1 MLGLLGKAIRRFEAS
16 PLLIVKQLLHR
27 LGSFLL
33 ILPYGGRWRN
43 RFDFTLSVLLFRLT
57 VFICLQVISEGSYVL
72 QIITRDDLAL
82 FEPIM
87 SFVQVTYVF
96 MREWQAAIVVF
107 LEEFQVVLATSVSFS
122 CLVNHSIEYD

>member
-1 MLGLLGKAIRRFEAS
+1 M
-16 PLLIVKQLLHR
+16 
-27 LGSFLL
+27 
-33 ILPYGGRWRN
+33 
-43 RFDFTLSVLLFRLT
+43 
-57 VFICLQVISEGSYVL
+57 ISEGSYVL